1 MNNTAIRYGL
11 VLAAIGI
18 VSQLAIYTIN
28 VELMASM
35 SSGLIMLVI
44 SIALI
49 IYFARLLR
57 QSRSGFATFKEMFG
71 DIFTMLMIS
80 ALVGAIFNYILFNFI
95 DPELAT
101 TIKNL
106 TIKNSEAM
114 FVKLGMS
121 AEQIDLALAEIEKQD
136 MSMTIGKSVQQL
148 AISGIIYAIIGAI
161 LAAILKKNKPEEV
174 F

>member
-1 MNNTAIRYGL
+1 
-11 VLAAIGI
+11 
-18 VSQLAIYTIN
+18 
-28 VELMASM
+28 MASM
-35 SSGLIMLVI
+35 SASLIMLVI
-44 SIALI
+44 SIALMV
-49 IYFARLLR
+49 YFARLLR
-57 QSRSGFATFKEMFG
+57 QSRGGFATFGEMFG
-71 DIFTMLMIS
+71 DIFTMLMIN
-80 ALVGAIFNYILFNFI
+80 ALVGAIFNYILFNLI

-148 AISGIIYAIIGAI
+148 AVSSIIYAIISAI
-161 LAAILKKNKPEEV
+161 LAAILRKNKPEEV

>member
-11 VLAAIGI
+11 ILAAIGI
-18 VSQLAIYTIN
+18 VSQLAIYMVN

-44 SIALI
+44 SIVLI

-57 QSRSGFATFKEMFG
+57 QSRGGFATFREMFG

-148 AISGIIYAIIGAI
+148 AVSGIVYAIISAI

>member
-11 VLAAIGI
+11 ILAAIGI
-18 VSQLAIYTIN
+18 VSQLAIYMIN

-44 SIALI
+44 SIVLI

-57 QSRSGFATFKEMFG
+57 QSRGGFATFGEMFG

-148 AISGIIYAIIGAI
+148 AVSGIVYAIISVI